1 MPNHDNSTATRRDE
15 LLRSIANESFPCLG
29 AKSAMARGKLKTI
42 VCRSLESAQDD
53 ARIHSELV
61 VWVREYRADPRSLRS
76 LAVIFEQPGKISEC
90 RFEQLLWKRL
100 QSLAERDSSAG
111 HAYDDGVSP
120 NPDDPKFALSFGEGA
135 FFVVGLHPG
144 ASRPARRAS
153 RATLVFNL
161 HDQFERL
168 RAEGTYERM
177 RETIVRRDVA
187 LAGGANPML
196 ARFGE
201 ASGARQ
207 YSGRA
212 VGADWRCPF
221 HDPRA
226 TRR

>member
-1 MPNHDNSTATRRDE
+1 MPAHNDSTSTRRDE

-29 AKSAMARGKLKTI
+29 AKSAMAGGRLKTI
-42 VCRSLESAQDD
+42 VCRSLESAEDD

-61 VWVREYRADPRSLRS
+61 AWVRAYRGEGRGLRS
-76 LAVIFEQPGKISEC
+76 LAVIFEQPGELSES
-90 RFEQLLWKRL
+90 RFEQLMWERL
-100 QSLAERDSSAG
+100 QSLADRDSSAG
-111 HAYDDGVSP
+111 YAYDRGVSP
-120 NPDDPKFALSFGEGA
+120 DPDDPQFALSFGEGA
-135 FFVVGLHPG
+135 FFVVGLHPR
-144 ASRPARRAS
+144 ASRPARRVS

-168 RAEGTYERM
+168 RAEGNYERM
-177 RETIVRRDVA
+177 REMIIRRDVA
-187 LAGGANPML
+187 LAGSANPML

-221 HDPRA
+221 RDPRA
-226 TRR
+226 P